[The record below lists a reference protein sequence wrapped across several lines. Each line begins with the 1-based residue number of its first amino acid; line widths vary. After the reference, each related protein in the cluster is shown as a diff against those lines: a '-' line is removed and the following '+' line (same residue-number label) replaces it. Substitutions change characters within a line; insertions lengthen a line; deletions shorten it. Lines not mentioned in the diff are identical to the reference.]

1 MTRKTGIELRKEHQ
15 NLQEKTTALE
25 ARIKNRLKE
34 LLITH
39 PDAVIGTTSDNV
51 QLKAKGLDNP
61 YYLNNMSIDSTLQ
74 YIEII
79 ERWLAKQHPH
89 QQGELF
95 N

>member
-1 MTRKTGIELRKEHQ
+1 MTRKTGIELRKERQ
-15 NLQEKTTALE
+15 DLQEKTIALE
-25 ARIKNRLKE
+25 AKIRNRLKE
-34 LLITH
+34 LVTIH
-39 PDAVIGTTSDNV
+39 PDAIIGTTTDNV

-79 ERWLAKQHPH
+79 ERWLTKQHPH